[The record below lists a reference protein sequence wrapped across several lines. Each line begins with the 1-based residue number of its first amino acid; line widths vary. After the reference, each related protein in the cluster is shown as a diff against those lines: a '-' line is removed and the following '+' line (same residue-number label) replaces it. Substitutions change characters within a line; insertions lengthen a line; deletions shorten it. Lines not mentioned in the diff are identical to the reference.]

1 MDIPSFSVSGSGV
14 GNLDKW
20 ALLQFSRLARQ
31 ERQER
36 RSEVHDRLSQLLFG
50 VDLNPD
56 ELTLY
61 RARLLDAIS
70 RVEALENQIRLQPPG
85 DLQIPRS
92 KVMMRVGDMA
102 WLPAK
107 QSTKVIDISPAHQI
121 HSRNIAKTLK
131 TLYSLNPKSVHR
143 SFHAV
148 GIIVAQGS
156 EGTRWGED
164 RVELSQ
170 WGMDVGSSQDYPKI
184 ARLRL
189 PPRFPTQAE
198 MVKFRVS

>member
-1 MDIPSFSVSGSGV
+1 MDVSGLSVSSGGA

-20 ALLQFSRLARQ
+20 ALVQFSRLARQ

-50 VDLNPD
+50 VDLDPN

-61 RARLLDAIS
+61 RARLMDAIS
-70 RVEALENQIRLQPPG
+70 KVEALEQQIRLKPQSP
-85 DLQIPRS
+85 LAIPRNNT
-92 KVMMRVGDMA
+92 MMRVGDMA
-102 WLPAK
+102 WLPAR
-107 QSTKVIDISPAHQI
+107 QITRTVDITPGQQL
-121 HSRNIAKTLK
+121 HSRSLAKTLQ
-131 TLYSLNPKSVHR
+131 TVYSLNPKSVHR

-148 GIIVAQGS
+148 GIIVARGS
-156 EGTRWGED
+156 EGTRYGED

-170 WGMDVGSSQDYPKI
+170 WGMDVVSSQDYPKI

-198 MVKFRVS
+198 MVKFRAS

>member
-1 MDIPSFSVSGSGV
+1 
-14 GNLDKW
+14 
-20 ALLQFSRLARQ
+20 
-31 ERQER
+31 
-36 RSEVHDRLSQLLFG
+36 
-50 VDLNPD
+50 
-56 ELTLY
+56 
-61 RARLLDAIS
+61 
-70 RVEALENQIRLQPPG
+70 
-85 DLQIPRS
+85 
-92 KVMMRVGDMA
+92 MA

-170 WGMDVGSSQDYPKI
+170 WGMDVVSSQDYPKI

>member
-1 MDIPSFSVSGSGV
+1 MELPGLSVSAGGV

-20 ALLQFSRLARQ
+20 ALVQFSRTARK
-31 ERQER
+31 ERAER
-36 RSEVHDRLSQLLFG
+36 RSEVHDQLSHLLFG

-61 RARLLDAIS
+61 RARLMDAIS
-70 RVEALENQIRLQPPG
+70 KVEALENQIRLKPKG
-85 DLQIPRS
+85 ELAIPRS
-92 KVMMRVGDMA
+92 NVMMRVGDMA

-107 QSTKVIDISPAHQI
+107 QSTKIVDISAAHQI
-121 HSRNIAKTLK
+121 HSRNMAKTLS

-143 SFHAV
+143 SHHAV

-170 WGMDVGSSQDYPKI
+170 WGLDVVSSGDFPKI